1 MGSSESDVHCS
12 SVIWYLTLFFFV
24 LIIENQNTLSPSPNA
39 GDSTT
44 QSHSLWADKYKPLST
59 KQIIGQ
65 QGDRSNVKKLMKWLQ
80 EWHSNHSGK
89 KKLVKPSKYS
99 FTLTSKGMYV

>member
-1 MGSSESDVHCS
+1 MLLDSFA
-12 SVIWYLTLFFFV
+12 YV
-24 LIIENQNTLSPSPNA
+24 LILENQNTLSPSPNA
-39 GDSTT
+39 GDSIP
-44 QSHSLWADKYKPLST
+44 QPHSLWADKYKPLST

-89 KKLVKPSKYS
+89 KKLVRPSEYS
-99 FTLTSKGMYV
+99 FIVTSNGMCVSLNSSGASACV

>member
-1 MGSSESDVHCS
+1 LVLDFV
-12 SVIWYLTLFFFV
+12 FFV
-24 LIIENQNTLSPSPNA
+24 LFLENKSTLSPSPPA
-39 GDSTT
+39 GGNIPE
-44 QSHSLWADKYKPLST
+44 SHSLWADKYKPLST

-89 KKLVKPSKYS
+89 KKLVRPSECH
-99 FTLTSKGMYV
+99 